1 MFLLETICKEI
12 NYVIQILHSGYQ
24 VGGYVLC
31 KNGDAQMPCEVSIA

>member
-1 MFLLETICKEI
+1 MFLLGTICEEI

-31 KNGDAQMPCEVSIA
+31 KNCDAQMPCEVSIA